1 MNYIRIIA
9 AVAILLFASTAA
21 RAALVTITPDD
32 CINGSDGSDG
42 CWTTDTTSALDAN
55 DIEGMVGVTDLVL
68 LYKAEVEGSESGLY
82 ASSYDTTFSNSDAD
96 PEDALID
103 YIGGD
108 LIACD
113 SCYLVIKDGIHS
125 PAQYIFDLSDLSYL
139 SLGGE
144 WDGVTSLFVEGFWL
158 DGGAISHIAI
168 FGTISEVPLPAAFW
182 LFGTA
187 LIGFVGISRRRSI

>member
-82 ASSYDTTFSNSDAD
+82 ASSYDTTFSNSAAD

-144 WDGVTSLFVEGFWL
+144 WDGVSLFIDGFWSE
-158 DGGAISHIAI
+158 GGTISHIAI

>member
-9 AVAILLFASTAA
+9 ALAILLFASTAA

-32 CINGSDGSDG
+32 CIDGS

-68 LYKAEVEGSESGLY
+68 LYKDEVEGSESGLY
-82 ASSYDTTFSNSDAD
+82 ASSYDTTFSNSAAD

-108 LIACD
+108 SIACD

-144 WDGVTSLFVEGFWL
+144 WLGGEWDGVMSLFIDGFWSE
-158 DGGAISHIAI
+158 GGTISHIAI